1 MNTFMR
7 TIVLAT
13 ALSLLVVGCDDNK
26 KTDNVSQTKD
36 ICSSTTDYETGLKN
50 GLRVAPPCDITNNGS
65 YKDKCNGD
73 YKSTTWT
80 NCFGERTLPNGEK
93 YRGGYLEGK
102 ANGKGEYVNAD
113 GSRYLGYYEKGKRN
127 GYGKEYDSKG
137 EVVKEGQWRTGI
149 FKGESQQ
156 STDVN
161 AQGNSS
167 GSPTLKKISECFVLN
182 ATMSTFME
190 QVKGDTELAVRF
202 SNSART
208 WGEVLKEYSTQ
219 RGIAAENFISLN
231 RIESTRVSKILGNGP
246 VSFDPYAEAMM
257 SRCNQLLKDDNEILS
272 IYKNK
277 RDW

>member
-1 MNTFMR
+1 MR
-7 TIVLAT
+7 TILLTISLAII
-13 ALSLLVVGCDDNK
+13 VVGCDGNK
-26 KTDNVSQTKD
+26 NTADVSKLKVTCTSNK
-36 ICSSTTDYETGLKN
+36 DYEAGLVNGLK
-50 GLRVAPPCDITNNGS
+50 VAPPCSITNNGI
-65 YKDKCNGD
+65 YKNKCVGEYNPA
-73 YKSTTWT
+73 TWT
-80 NCFGERTLPNGEK
+80 SCYGERTLPNSEK
-93 YRGGYLEGK
+93 YRGGYLDGK
-102 ANGKGEYVNAD
+102 ANGDGEFVNAD

-137 EVVKEGQWRTGI
+137 DVVKEGQWSNGV

-156 STDVN
+156 STDAN
-161 AQGNSS
+161 AQGISS

-190 QVKGDTELAVRF
+190 QVKGDTDLAVRF

-208 WGEVLKEYSTQ
+208 WGEVLKEYSAQ

-272 IYKNK
+272 IFKNK